1 MKTIYNNK
9 LKNSVSGK
17 RSFSLFS
24 RCSSLAA
31 VAMLAMLA
39 ASCQSDDSTAPT
51 AGGTPLGIGTLS
63 VQGTGSETKAGT
75 RAYTDDSYT
84 SWQWAAGEEI
94 IVTAYEQDFIYTS
107 TYVLGSDGT
116 TWAIKAGSTMKA
128 YFDGSCETTYPD
140 AIYTQDVDGGDY
152 RFAIESY
159 GGIAESTFGNYTATL
174 EDGCPL
180 YTDQSTKTRYQ
191 GTDRLAGS
199 ATLGED
205 HLLSATLLHQS
216 VDVAII
222 VKRGIGWGSTEEAAR
237 TAFLAHIKDKAA
249 PKIPTNNS
257 TYAVSPFCS
266 YKNGDEAVYRAHI
279 PVSFFHRG
287 SGSVSLENTMVNN
300 MECYYLNGT
309 LVNSQILKLTH
320 VTGAELTATFNLT
333 SNATSGIMQ
342 GKRLTVTITY
352 DNIAGLSTQGV
363 SLGNWTT
370 VNGGEMDGNYI
381 GTVN

>member
-9 LKNSVSGK
+9 LKNSGSGK

-94 IVTAYEQDFIYTS
+94 IVQAINGTERLVYTS
-107 TYVLGSDGT
+107 TYMLGSDGS
-116 TWAIKAGSTMKA
+116 WVVKPGSTLR
-128 YFDGSCETTYPD
+128 FDDNGPDTYPD
-140 AIYTQDVDGGDY
+140 AIYMQDVDGGNCS
-152 RFAIESY
+152 FKISSY
-159 GGIAESTFGNYTATL
+159 GGIAESTLGEAATWVNN
-174 EDGCPL
+174 CPF
-180 YTDQSTKTRYQ
+180 YPDQSTKNRYQ
-191 GTDRLAGS
+191 GTDYLTGS
-199 ATLGED
+199 ATLGAD
-205 HLLSATLLHQS
+205 HALTATLIHQS

-222 VKRGIGWGSTEEAAR
+222 VKRGTGWGSTEEAAR
-237 TAFLAHIKDKAA
+237 TAFFAHITDKAA
-249 PKIPTNNS
+249 PKIPTNYGNIV
-257 TYAVSPFCS
+257 TPFCS
-266 YKNGDEAVYRAHI
+266 YKSGDEAIYRAHI
-279 PVSFFHRG
+279 PVLFVHKGDAS
-287 SGSVSLENTMVNN
+287 SIYSVQTTTVDGAERS
-300 MECYYLNGT
+300 YINGT

-342 GKRLTVTITY
+342 GKRFTVTITY
-352 DNIAGLSTQGV
+352 DNMGGLSTQGV

-370 VNGGEMDGNYI
+370 VNGGEIDGNYAGI
-381 GTVN
+381 IY